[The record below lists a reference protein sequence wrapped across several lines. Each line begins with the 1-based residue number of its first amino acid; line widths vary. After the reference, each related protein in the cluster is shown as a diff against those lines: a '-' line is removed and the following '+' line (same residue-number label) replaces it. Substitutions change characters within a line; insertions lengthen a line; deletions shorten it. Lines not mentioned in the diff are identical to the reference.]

1 MAVIEPTPE
10 EKQREEELAKE
21 FLAIKDEL
29 RRTKRQL
36 AMVMD
41 LNKCIGCQLCSM
53 ACKNIWTKKEGREY
67 MWWNTVNTMPGKGTP
82 KNIENLGGGYK
93 VKEFKDEF
101 QKRSVR
107 EPILGKL
114 PTRKEF
120 GDLWKFNHDEVVNSK
135 WGTVK
140 LTAKNPDGTEPDW
153 SMNWDEDQGAL
164 GIDYPNS
171 FFFYLPRICNH
182 CTYAPCIDA
191 CPRHAIYKRE
201 EDGVVL
207 IDQDRCKGYRF
218 CLESCPYKK
227 IYFNFETLTSMK
239 CIFCYPRT
247 EKGVANACARQCTG
261 RVRFVDYLDN
271 ERGPVHQLVKKWKVA
286 LPLFPQFGT
295 EPNVFYVPPLAPPRL
310 DDSGKLD
317 PSKSRIPLKYMV
329 HLFGPE
335 VEQSL
340 KLLQREM
347 ERTRDGE
354 KSELMEILIAKRWNK
369 MFGPFDKDPM
379 AAM

>member
-1 MAVIEPTPE
+1 MAEIDPTTLE
-10 EKQREEELAKE
+10 EQQREEELAE
-21 FLAIKDEL
+21 EVVAIKDEL

-53 ACKNIWTKKEGREY
+53 ACKNTWTKKEGREY
-67 MWWNTVNTMPGKGTP
+67 MWWNTVNTMPGRGTP
-82 KNIENLGGGYK
+82 KDVEKSGGGYK
-93 VKEFKDEF
+93 VLFEG
-101 QKRSVR
+101 RVR
-107 EPILGKL
+107 EPIRGKL
-114 PTRKEF
+114 PTRKDF
-120 GDLWKFNHDEVVNSK
+120 GDLWKFNHDEVINSK

-140 LTAKNPDGTEPDW
+140 LEAKNPDGTTPDW

-164 GIDYPNS
+164 GINYPNS

-201 EDGVVL
+201 EDGIVL

-218 CLESCPYKK
+218 CLEACPYKK

-239 CIFCYPRT
+239 CIFCYPRI

-271 ERGPVHQLVKKWKVA
+271 ENGPVYKLVKKWKVA

-295 EPNVFYVPPLAPPRL
+295 EPNVYYVPPLAPYRL
-310 DDSGKLD
+310 DDDGKID
-317 PSKSRIPLKYMV
+317 SSKDRIPLKYMV

-340 KLLQREM
+340 KILKQEM
-347 ERTRDGE
+347 ARTRAGE
-354 KSELMEILIAKRWNK
+354 KSELMEILIAKRWSE
-369 MFGPFDKDPM
+369 MFGPLSTDPIESI
-379 AAM
+379 